1 MCCISNQSTQPLFK
15 YYVSKLGGGAGV
27 KACADYAD
35 AGGGFSNHWKLAE
48 AILEHSL
55 TSVLQVFVQCC
66 TRVSPVFHQC
76 LTIVLS
82 LFHKCFTSVLPVFY
96 QCFTTSSSVF
106 HQCFTNVSP
115 VFYQWFTSLSTV
127 FYQCLTSIS
136 PVFDQC
142 FISVSPVCYY
152 KYFTKLDA
160 SLPILLQP
168 SIIAAWFLTVC
179 SALSF

>member
-1 MCCISNQSTQPLFK
+1 M
-15 YYVSKLGGGAGV
+15 GGQGLRWL
-27 KACADYAD
+27 CWRR
-35 AGGGFSNHWKLAE
+35 GGGFSNHWKLAE

-136 PVFDQC
+136 PLSMLINKLGLSCEVYQTQYLVFN
-142 FISVSPVCYY
+142 Y
-152 KYFTKLDA
+152 
-160 SLPILLQP
+160 LLNK
-168 SIIAAWFLTVC
+168 STLVFK
-179 SALSF
+179 ALKFEVKQLR